1 MPLQH
6 IDVGG
11 TRLAVQVLPHADRA
25 RPWLLFAHA
34 LASDHRMWAPQL
46 AAFTPDYALAALDL
60 RGHGASDAPSGDY
73 PLDRLADDAIAV
85 MDALAIDRA
94 HVVGLSLGGMVAQA
108 MALRAPGRLRSLTLA
123 DTTSRQ
129 PAGARAVWD
138 ARLATVRAQGMA
150 ALVAPTLERWF
161 TPAFHARAPQEV
173 ARMGALI
180 AATPPAGYIGCAYA
194 VANID
199 LTDALAKIDL
209 PALVIVG
216 RDDAGTPPSMAE
228 AIARAIRGSTLRVL
242 DHAAHLSNIE
252 QAERFNAALREFLL
266 RVDR

>member
-1 MPLQH
+1 MPLQY
-6 IDVGG
+6 IDVDG
-11 TRLAVQVLPHADRA
+11 TRLAVRVQPHVDRT

-34 LASDHRMWAPQL
+34 LGSDHRMWAPQL
-46 AAFTPDYALAALDL
+46 AAFAPDYAVAALDL
-60 RGHGASDAPSGDY
+60 RGHGASDAPDGDY
-73 PLDRLADDAIAV
+73 PLDRLADDAVAV

-108 MALRAPGRLRSLTLA
+108 VALRAPGRLRSLTLA

-129 PAGARAVWD
+129 PAGARALWD

-173 ARMGALI
+173 ARIGALI
-180 AATPPAGYIGCAYA
+180 AATLPAGYIGCAHA

-199 LTDALAKIDL
+199 LTEALSKIDL

-216 RDDAGTPPSMAE
+216 RDDAGTPPAMAE
-228 AIARAIRGSTLRVL
+228 AIAAAIRGSTLWVI

-252 QAERFNAALREFLL
+252 QAEQFNAALRGFLQ